1 MNGVLEGIDRA
12 DVVREDGKIVVAI
25 IENGISCQDGYKV
38 RMKPAIPKH
47 KLFISCPMA
56 GRTEE
61 DIRKSLEMMLR
72 IAEVYTG
79 ETLQVVNPYK
89 LRQCKNAADRIHCR
103 SDSIKLMAEADYF
116 IGPDEPYRE
125 RGCGICSMEYS
136 VARDCGMKMFT
147 VSFDEIAPDLKYN
160 NIHKIKVV
168 DGKAVEI

>member
-1 MNGVLEGIDRA
+1 MNGVLEGVEK
-12 DVVREDGKIVVAI
+12 VVVRREDGKIIATITEDWIVSDQ
-25 IENGISCQDGYKV
+25 EYQV
-38 RMKPAIPKH
+38 RLKPVIPKH

-56 GRTEE
+56 GRAEK
-61 DIRKSLEMMLR
+61 DIRKSFVMMLR
-72 IAEVYTG
+72 VAKAYTG

-89 LRQCKNAADRIHCR
+89 LRQCKNAADRIRCR

>member
-1 MNGVLEGIDRA
+1 MNGVLEGIDRV

-25 IENGISCQDGYKV
+25 TEDGISCQDGYKV
-38 RMKPAIPKH
+38 RVKPVIPKH

-56 GRTEE
+56 GRAEK
-61 DIRKSLEMMLR
+61 DIRKSFVMMLR
-72 IAEVYTG
+72 IAKAYTG

-89 LRQCKNAADRIHCR
+89 LRQCKNAADRIRCR

>member
-25 IENGISCQDGYKV
+25 TEDGISCQDGYKV
-38 RMKPAIPKH
+38 RMRPVIPKH

-56 GRTEE
+56 GRAEE

-72 IAEVYTG
+72 IAEAYTG

-125 RGCGICSMEYS
+125 RGCGIRSMEYS
-136 VARDCGMKMFT
+136 VARECGMKMFT
-147 VSFDEIAPDLKYN
+147 VSFHEIAPDLKYN

-168 DGKAVEI
+168 DGKVVEI

>member
-12 DVVREDGKIVVAI
+12 DVVREDGKIVVVI
-25 IENGISCQDGYKV
+25 TEDGISCQDGYKV
-38 RMKPAIPKH
+38 RMKPVIPKH

-56 GRTEE
+56 GREE
-61 DIRKSLEMMLR
+61 KDIRKSFEMMLR

-79 ETLQVVNPYK
+79 ETLQIVNPYK
-89 LRQCKNAADRIHCR
+89 LRQCKNAADRIRCW

>member
-1 MNGVLEGIDRA
+1 
-12 DVVREDGKIVVAI
+12 
-25 IENGISCQDGYKV
+25 
-38 RMKPAIPKH
+38 
-47 KLFISCPMA
+47 
-56 GRTEE
+56 
-61 DIRKSLEMMLR
+61 
-72 IAEVYTG
+72 
-79 ETLQVVNPYK
+79 
-89 LRQCKNAADRIHCR
+89 
-103 SDSIKLMAEADYF
+103 MAEADYF

>member
-1 MNGVLEGIDRA
+1 MNGVLEGIEK
-12 DVVREDGKIVVAI
+12 VVVRREDGKIIATI
-25 IENGISCQDGYKV
+25 TEDWIDSDPEYQV
-38 RMKPAIPKH
+38 RLKPVIPKH

-56 GRTEE
+56 GRAEK
-61 DIRKSLEMMLR
+61 DIRKSFVMMLR
-72 IAEVYTG
+72 VAKAYTG

-89 LRQCKNAADRIHCR
+89 MRQCENAADRIRCR

-147 VSFDEIAPDLKYN
+147 VPFDEIAPDLKYN